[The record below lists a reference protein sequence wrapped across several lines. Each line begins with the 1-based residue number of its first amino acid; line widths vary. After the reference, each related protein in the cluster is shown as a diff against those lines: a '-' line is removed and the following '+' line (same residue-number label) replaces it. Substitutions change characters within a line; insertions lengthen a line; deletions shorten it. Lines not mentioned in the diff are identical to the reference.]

1 VVGLARHID
10 RSFFES
16 NLRFRRKITR
26 VRAIPSTGKYDD
38 DDDVFFVAVVV
49 VVRGKER
56 GERFLGLG
64 IRVVA
69 SATQRASEP
78 WRAPQAE
85 VEEEVGE
92 KERRAQEGT
101 RVKKGDR

>member
-1 VVGLARHID
+1 
-10 RSFFES
+10 
-16 NLRFRRKITR
+16 

-38 DDDVFFVAVVV
+38 DDVFFFFFVAVVA
-49 VVRGKER
+49 RGKER

-64 IRVVA
+64 TRVVA

-101 RVKKGDR
+101 RVKKGDREIRLEEGW